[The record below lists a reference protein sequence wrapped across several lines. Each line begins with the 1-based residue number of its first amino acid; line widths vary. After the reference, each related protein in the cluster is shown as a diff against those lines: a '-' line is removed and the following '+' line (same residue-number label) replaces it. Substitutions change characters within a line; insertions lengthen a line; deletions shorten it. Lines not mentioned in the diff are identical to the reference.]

1 MGFSRQE
8 YWNGS
13 PCPSPGD
20 LPNPGIEPVS
30 PAAPVLQVDSLPL
43 SQQGSPGKKHL
54 YTNNFRPAIW
64 ILIDRMVL
72 TLQMKKLSL
81 QVTHTQ
87 QQALDPWGNRDLKP
101 RLPAS
106 GPRET
111 WSLKRQV
118 SIRGVPRGER
128 PCPFGTPGRAHT
140 RAASFVSKRWGR

>member
-30 PAAPVLQVDSLPL
+30 PAAPVLQVDPLPL

-54 YTNNFRPAIW
+54 HTNNFRPAIW

-72 TLQMKKLSL
+72 TLQMKKLSFTE
-81 QVTHTQ
+81 VNMPMPVH
-87 QQALDPWGNRDLKP
+87 
-101 RLPAS
+101 
-106 GPRET
+106 
-111 WSLKRQV
+111 
-118 SIRGVPRGER
+118 GEVGICSPVVVIPNHR
-128 PCPFGTPGRAHT
+128 TLFH
-140 RAASFVSKRWGR
+140 F